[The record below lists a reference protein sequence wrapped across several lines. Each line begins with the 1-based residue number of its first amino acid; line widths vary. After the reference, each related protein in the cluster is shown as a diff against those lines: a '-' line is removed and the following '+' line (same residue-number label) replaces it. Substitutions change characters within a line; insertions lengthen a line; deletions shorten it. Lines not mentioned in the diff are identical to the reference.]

1 MAKLEK
7 TKKLP
12 AAEACVRPS
21 QRGTDQRHAI
31 ARTAEG
37 DDHRKDVA
45 IFEVD
50 IPRLQRSA
58 VPAIGNSQPAD
69 RALPHSYSRSER
81 IRTTAAQSLWI
92 GSA

>member
-1 MAKLEK
+1 M
-7 TKKLP
+7 
-12 AAEACVRPS
+12 RPS
-21 QRGTDQRHAI
+21 QRGTDRHAI

-69 RALPHSYSRSER
+69 RSLPHPVALLRSGRSER